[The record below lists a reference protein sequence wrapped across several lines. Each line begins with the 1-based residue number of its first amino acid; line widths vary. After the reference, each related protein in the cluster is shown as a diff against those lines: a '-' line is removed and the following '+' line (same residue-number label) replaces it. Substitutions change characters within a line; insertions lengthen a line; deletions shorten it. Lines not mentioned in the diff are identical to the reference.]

1 MNKTNATQHLSVLAV
16 VISALS
22 GCGGGGGGDSPASPV
37 AATTA
42 EGLYTGTT
50 TTGRTVTGLVL
61 DDGTYYVLYT
71 QVGNSTV
78 IAGVVQGTGTS
89 NAGTFSSTNA
99 RDFNLEGLGVLSATV
114 SANYVA
120 KQSLSG
126 AVSYSAGGT
135 TTFSSTYDPSYEAV
149 PSLAALAGS
158 FSGQVASSAG
168 TENATVEVSTAGAIS
183 GSGAS
188 GCAVSGSVSPRA
200 RGNAFNVSLTFGG
213 APCLFANQTLSGIA
227 YFNSAAKR
235 LYAAAPNASRSDG
248 VLFVGV
254 KP

>member
-1 MNKTNATQHLSVLAV
+1 MRTVRAFGGAVLSLLLVA
-16 VISALS
+16 
-22 GCGGGGGGDSPASPV
+22 GCGGGGGDSPPPPV
-37 AATTA
+37 ASSA
-42 EGLYTGTT
+42 EGLYSGTT
-50 TTGRTVTGLVL
+50 TTGRTITGLVL
-61 DDGTYYVLYT
+61 DDGTYYVLYSP
-71 QVGNSTV
+71 VGSSTA
-78 IAGVVQGTGTS
+78 IAGVVQGNGTS
-89 NAGTFSSTNA
+89 NAGTFSSGNA

-120 KQSLSG
+120 KQSLNG

-135 TTFSSTYDPSYEAV
+135 TSFSSTYDANYETV
-149 PSLAALAGS
+149 PSLAALAGT
-158 FSGQVASSAG
+158 FTGQVASSAG
-168 TENATVEVSTAGAIS
+168 TENATVTVSSAGAIS

-188 GCAVSGSVSPRA
+188 GCAVSGSASPRP
-200 RGNAFNVSLTFGG
+200 RGNIFNISLTFGG

-235 LYAAAPNASRSDG
+235 LYAAAPNASRTDG

>member
-1 MNKTNATQHLSVLAV
+1 MNKTNATLQFSVLAV
-16 VISALS
+16 VIAALS
-22 GCGGGGGGDSPASPV
+22 GCGGGGGDSPPAS
-37 AATTA
+37 ATSTA

-50 TTGRTVTGLVL
+50 TTGRNVTGLVL
-61 DDGTYYVLYT
+61 DDGTYYVLYS
-71 QVGNSTV
+71 QISNANV

-89 NAGTFSSTNA
+89 NAGTFSSGNA
-99 RDFNLEGLGVLSATV
+99 RDFNLEGLGVLSASV

-120 KQSLSG
+120 KQSLNG
-126 AVSYSAGGT
+126 AVAYSAGGT
-135 TTFSSTYDPSYEAV
+135 TSFTSNYDATYEAA

-168 TENATVEVSTAGAIS
+168 TESATVAVSSAGVIS

-213 APCLFANQTLSGIA
+213 TPCLFANQTLSGVA